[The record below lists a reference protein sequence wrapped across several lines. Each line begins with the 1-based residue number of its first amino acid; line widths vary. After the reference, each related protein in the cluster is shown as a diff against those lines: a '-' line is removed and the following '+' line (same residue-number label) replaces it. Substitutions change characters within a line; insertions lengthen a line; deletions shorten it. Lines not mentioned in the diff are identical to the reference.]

1 MRSAS
6 IGTAGRAFDVA
17 GFEELL
23 QMSDGDKT
31 RLIADVTIN
40 QKNRNKCAMNK
51 NKENIQVYSNI
62 VVSLVLVYIKLHIK
76 NTLQCWRIDKQ
87 KTLAACT
94 KVLLNS
100 WSMQSRNFNIQMRQ

>member
-1 MRSAS
+1 M
-6 IGTAGRAFDVA
+6 A

-76 NTLQCWRIDKQ
+76 IHCSVGESINKKHWQH
-87 KTLAACT
+87 
-94 KVLLNS
+94 VLK
-100 WSMQSRNFNIQMRQ
+100 FY

>member
-1 MRSAS
+1 M
-6 IGTAGRAFDVA
+6 A

-51 NKENIQVYSNI
+51 NKENM
-62 VVSLVLVYIKLHIK
+62 SLNYILKYIAVLA
-76 NTLQCWRIDKQ
+76 NR
-87 KTLAACT
+87 
-94 KVLLNS
+94 
-100 WSMQSRNFNIQMRQ
+100 